1 MAKRGPLHI
10 GCSGWNY
17 ADWRGHFY
25 PRELSP
31 QEWFAF
37 YTQFFDT
44 VEINN
49 TFYQLPPAT
58 TFQAWHAQAPDGVL
72 YAIKANRYLTHL
84 KKLHEPQEPLRR
96 LLDRVRLLGKHLG
109 PILYQLP
116 PHWHLDR
123 KRLEVFLA
131 LLPPDLLH
139 VFEFRDQSW
148 MVEEVFML
156 LQEWGVSF
164 CTHDLPGLA
173 VPRRAVG
180 PIAYVRLHGTA
191 RPYQGRYSDAALRQW
206 WKWMEEQIKSGKEL
220 YVYFNNDTAAQ
231 AVSDALQLKRIA
243 GLATRDRM

>member
-17 ADWRGHFY
+17 ADWRGLFY

-31 QEWFAF
+31 QEWFGF

-49 TFYQLPPAT
+49 TFYQLPSAT
-58 TFQAWHAQAPDGVL
+58 TFQAWRAQAPAGFL
-72 YAIKANRYLTHL
+72 YAVKANRYLTHL
-84 KKLHEPQEPLRR
+84 KKLHEPREPVRR
-96 LLDRVRLLGKHLG
+96 FLDRVRLLGRRLG

-116 PHWHLDR
+116 PHWRLDR
-123 KRLEVFLA
+123 KRLESFLA

-148 MVEEVFML
+148 MVEEVFKL
-156 LQEWGVSF
+156 LEAWGVSF
-164 CTHDLPGLA
+164 CTHDFPGVT
-173 VPRRAVG
+173 VPRHAVG
-180 PIAYVRLHGTA
+180 PLAYVRLHGTERA
-191 RPYQGRYSDAALRQW
+191 YQGRYSDVALRQW
-206 WKWMEEQIKSGKEL
+206 WKWMEEQIKSGKAL
-220 YVYFNNDTAAQ
+220 YVYFNNDAKAQ

-243 GLATRDRM
+243 GLPTRERI